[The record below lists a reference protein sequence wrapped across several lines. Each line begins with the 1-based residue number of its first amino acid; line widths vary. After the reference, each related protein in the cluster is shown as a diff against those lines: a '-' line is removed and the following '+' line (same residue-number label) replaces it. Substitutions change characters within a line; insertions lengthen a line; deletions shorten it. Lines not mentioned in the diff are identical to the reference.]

1 MKRGILA
8 ILAFALMG
16 CSTAPQ
22 DPPPTSIKPLDQAK
36 VQAAKL
42 NIQTDVE
49 LAPCNIKVSAQNDLL
64 LLSGGVPSE
73 AAKKKAEDLARRVE
87 GIHNVANH
95 LLIQPETG
103 QTPGL

>member
-1 MKRGILA
+1 MKRGILVM
-8 ILAFALMG
+8 LACALMG

-22 DPPPTSIKPLDQAK
+22 DPPPTSIKPLDSAK

-42 NIQTDVE
+42 NLQTDAE
-49 LAPCNIKVSAQNDLL
+49 LAPCNIQVSAQNDLL
-64 LLSGGVPSE
+64 VIKGGVPSE
-73 AAKKKAEDLARRVE
+73 AAKKKAEALVRRVE

-103 QTPGL
+103 QTPDL